1 MQERRGRSFRTGT
14 GRRGGYAR
22 RYGDSGCCDAY
33 PERKIERYTMPVEPV
48 GRACRKRVRF
58 FMVLCIGL
66 GGFASAARL
75 RKFCGRIGGIR
86 ADGLFGERGC
96 PPPPPLPPE
105 SFVSFWQKPLH
116 GRPIPAADLS
126 KWQAIV
132 RKLRLVQPLFVRRA
146 CRTAP
151 GCDGGEPG
159 RWKSERS
166 QKQEND

>member
-58 FMVLCIGL
+58 FYGIAHRPRGLCIGCPPAEIL
-66 GGFASAARL
+66 
-75 RKFCGRIGGIR
+75 R
-86 ADGLFGERGC
+86 ADRRYPGGRAFRRARV

-105 SFVSFWQKPLH
+105 SFVSFWQKPLR

-166 QKQEND
+166 QKQGND